1 MDEFWTANPHG
12 QWRVCRADGARGFW
26 RIARRSGEHVLF
38 MPNAAHPV
46 PADNDDDD
54 TGAGSASD
62 AFPESFKAGCPN
74 SGTLTLLLRRFTTQ

>member
-1 MDEFWTANPHG
+1 
-12 QWRVCRADGARGFW
+12 
-26 RIARRSGEHVLF
+26 VLF